1 MNTHTCSIVRAITF
15 ERDKKFHHRNLD
27 FVPVSER
34 PRFTHFR
41 LLGSVQYVSICGC
54 DIEGGTS
61 SSPTKILRSSVPI

>member
-41 LLGSVQYVSICGC
+41 LLGSVQYVVAI
-54 DIEGGTS
+54 
-61 SSPTKILRSSVPI
+61 